1 MKIDNYLQ
9 IANGLVMSHMAT
21 GIPKTIT
28 LNQKEMQLATD
39 KNPTTLNES
48 WDLMCRSVFEREGV
62 WIEGDFE
69 VDEIVVNGKV
79 RPFH

>member
-1 MKIDNYLQ
+1 MENRRI
-9 IANGLVMSHMAT
+9 ICGLHLNHIAT

-48 WDLMCRSVFEREGV
+48 WDLMCRSVYEREGV

-79 RPFH
+79 KAFH

>member
-1 MKIDNYLQ
+1 MSNRI
-9 IANGLVMSHMAT
+9 ICGLHLTHIAT
-21 GIPKTIT
+21 GIPTTIT

>member
-1 MKIDNYLQ
+1 MENRI
-9 IANGLVMSHMAT
+9 ICGLHLTHIAT

-28 LNQKEMQLATD
+28 LNSKEMQLATD
-39 KNPTTLNES
+39 KNPTTLNDS